1 VSPAPYKATEAQLKF
16 SPCSAGTPIHIWQ
29 HRAVMNFRPD
39 QKELTAW
46 HKARAD
52 EAARKEA
59 MKPSNIKKR
68 KAAEKLNS
76 GWI

>member
-1 VSPAPYKATEAQLKF
+1 VSSAPYKATEAQLKF
-16 SPCSAGTPIHIWQ
+16 APSSAGTLIHIWH
-29 HRAVMNFRPD
+29 HRAVMSFRPD
-39 QKELTAW
+39 PKELAAW

-52 EAARKEA
+52 EAVRKEA

-68 KAAEKLNS
+68 KAAEKLSS